1 MNQHGGDRKSEGRNQ
16 DSDTKVD
23 IRYGE
28 NSEYLT
34 ARIARDRPDIL
45 ERMKQGELQEWQYD
59 SNDFYWRIA
68 NLLLLLLNDSNDS
81 MTVIFYLYIIHT

>member
-1 MNQHGGDRKSEGRNQ
+1 MTISSLFSQLNNSEIDLGKHGGDRKSERRNQ

-23 IRYGE
+23 IKYGE

-45 ERMKQGELQEWQYD
+45 EEKKEGKHSQ
-59 SNDFYWRIA
+59 RI
-68 NLLLLLLNDSNDS
+68 
-81 MTVIFYLYIIHT
+81 